1 MEEDNLASI
10 LAQLKDL
17 SEMMVDLAYSAFI
30 CGSEEIAEH
39 VLKMEDIVD
48 TLHIEFEL
56 GMMKVKDKWKPE
68 EVLGSIRLAMAA
80 EELADAATRT
90 ALLVKK
96 GVRAHP
102 IVHIA
107 FQEADETIAQAIICE
122 DSILCGKSI
131 GELGLEDDLGIKIV
145 AVRRGGKWFYNPSDL
160 FQLLCGDTVIFRGYV
175 EGASKFLKIASH
187 EREEE

>member
-1 MEEDNLASI
+1 MQETNLASI

-30 CGSEEIAEH
+30 CGSEEIAKQ
-39 VLKMEDIVD
+39 VLMMEDVVD

-56 GMMKVKDKWKPE
+56 EVLHSKDKFSPE

-80 EELADAATRT
+80 EELADAATRM
-90 ALLVKK
+90 AMLVKK

-102 IVHIA
+102 VVKMA
-107 FQEADETIAQAIICE
+107 FQEADEMIAQVCLSE
-122 DSILCGKSI
+122 DSALCNKSI
-131 GELGLEDDLGIKIV
+131 GELGLEDDLGIRVV
-145 AVRRGGKWFYNPSDL
+145 AVKRGEKWFYNPSDS
-160 FQLLCGDTVIFRGYV
+160 FQFLCNDIIIFRGYA

-187 EREEE
+187 KHEEE

>member
-1 MEEDNLASI
+1 MEEVNLANI

-30 CGSEEIAEH
+30 CGSQEIAEQ
-39 VLKMEDIVD
+39 VLKMEDVVD
-48 TLHIEFEL
+48 TLHIEFEIGL
-56 GMMKVKDKWKPE
+56 MKIRDKWKPE

-80 EELADAATRT
+80 EELADAATRI

-107 FQEADETIAQAIICE
+107 FQEADETIAQACISE

-131 GELGLEDDLGIKIV
+131 GELGLEDDLGIRIV
-145 AVRRGGKWFYNPSDL
+145 AVRRGGKWFYNPSDS

-175 EGASKFLKIASH
+175 EGASKFLKIVSH
-187 EREEE
+187 EYKEE

>member
-1 MEEDNLASI
+1 MEEANLASM

-30 CGSEEIAEH
+30 CGSEEIAEQ
-39 VLKMEDIVD
+39 VLKMEDVID
-48 TLHIEFEL
+48 TLHIEFEIE
-56 GMMKVKDKWKPE
+56 MMKAKDRWRPE

-80 EELADAATRT
+80 EELADAATRI
-90 ALLVKK
+90 AMLVKK

-107 FQEADETIAQAIICE
+107 FQEADETIAQACVHE

-131 GELGLEDDLGIKIV
+131 GELGLEDDLCIRIV
-145 AVRRGGKWFYNPSDL
+145 AVNRGGKWFYNPSDSFKL
-160 FQLLCGDTVIFRGYV
+160 SCGDILIFRGYV

-187 EREEE
+187 ESVEE